1 MGNNIWDNSRIK
13 KIEVENNIIKIN
25 DLMKKYT
32 IMNFTGLNLFFS
44 IDEDGSN
51 AKKIIKVIVKKFNS
65 QNGTIEN
72 DEKIKHLTL
81 EQFYSYYNALMN
93 SLSTFYEAK
102 LEERLSTL
110 GEKNFNNLVSGESGM
125 CPICEEEQVNV
136 SLPCSHF
143 FCEECIKAW
152 VIKSDTCP
160 MCRFKLKHSK
170 ENEKKGRP
178 AGIEGSN
185 SWLILNNDDNI
196 KQEIKKENIDTFIK
210 LTNDYFLFK

>member
-1 MGNNIWDNSRIK
+1 MGNNIWDKSRIK
-13 KIEVENNIIKIN
+13 KGEVENNILKIN

-44 IDEDGSN
+44 IDEGGSN

-72 DEKIKHLTL
+72 DEKIIHLTL
-81 EQFYSYYNALMN
+81 EQFFSYYNALVN

-110 GEKNFNNLVSGESGM
+110 GEKDFNSLVSGESGM

-160 MCRFKLKHSK
+160 MCRFKLKHNK

-185 SWLILNNDDNI
+185 SWLIINNDDKI
-196 KQEIKKENIDTFIK
+196 KQEIKKENIEIFIK